1 MRPGLN
7 GRVAMDR
14 QPLSLYHDS
23 FWLVGSWLS
32 EEIN

>member
-1 MRPGLN
+1 MRQGVN

-14 QPLSLYHDS
+14 QPLSLYQGI
-23 FWLVGSWLS
+23 FWVVGSWLS